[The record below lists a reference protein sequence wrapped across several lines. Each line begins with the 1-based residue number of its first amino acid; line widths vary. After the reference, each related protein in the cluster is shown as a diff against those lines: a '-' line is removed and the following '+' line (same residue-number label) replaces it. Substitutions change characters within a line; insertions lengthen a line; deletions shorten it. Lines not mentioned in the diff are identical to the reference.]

1 MGTSEFYRIVDEFPE
16 VVSSLVVDTSSLG
29 KEGKLLL
36 FLALSEDTLLDDALI
51 VKLRTRLKST
61 LSPRHVPDE
70 ILAVPEVPRTLNGKK
85 VEVPVKR
92 ILLGESPEEVITAS
106 SLENPDSINYF
117 VELSQRSA
125 QEG

>member
-29 KEGKLLL
+29 KEGNLLL
-36 FLALSEDTLLDDALI
+36 FLELSEDTMLDDALI

-92 ILLGESPEEVITAS
+92 ILLGESPEEVITPS

-117 VELSQRSA
+117 VELSQRSV

>member
-36 FLALSEDTLLDDALI
+36 FLALSEGAVLDDTLIA
-51 VKLRTRLKST
+51 KLRTRLRST

-70 ILAVPEVPRTLNGKK
+70 ILAVPDVPRTLNGKK

-106 SLENPDSINYF
+106 SLENPGSINFF
-117 VELSQRSA
+117 VELSQRNVPD
-125 QEG
+125 G

>member
-36 FLALSEDTLLDDALI
+36 FLALSEGTILDDTLI
-51 VKLRTRLKST
+51 TKLKTRLRST

-92 ILLGESPEEVITAS
+92 ILLGESPEEVIAAS

-117 VELSQRSA
+117 VELSQRNVPD
-125 QEG
+125 G

>member
-85 VEVPVKR
+85 LEVPIKR
-92 ILLGESPEEVITAS
+92 ILSGTPVEQAISKDAMADPRVLDP
-106 SLENPDSINYF
+106 F
-117 VELSQRSA
+117 VERAAS
-125 QEG
+125 